1 LADQARPRK
10 RAQGLENKI
19 MRKRMAPVVGGG
31 NGLYLALI
39 LLEPFP
45 GRRCS
50 AAFGRPVPMK
60 KLQLAKRLILPVL
73 AIGVAAG
80 AVHLPAAAAPTAD
93 TVYLAPHR
101 AIYDLKLTK
110 SRGSRGVEAVR
121 GRILYDFSGNA
132 CDGYQLQFR
141 QVSELDSEGKTAL
154 SDLRSTT
161 WEDGTAKAFRFNSEN
176 LLDDKRTDAVDG
188 HAERNAT
195 TVAINLSKPKDKNF
209 TIPVSAVFP
218 TQHMRRIISAARE
231 GKSILEFPVY
241 DGSETGEKLYNTLT
255 VIGRPIAPGSKPP
268 DDATAKAPELAKLTR
283 WPVTISYFEQESAT
297 AQQTGE
303 QTPVYAISF
312 EIYENGIS
320 RALVLDY
327 ADFTI
332 KGEMT
337 SLEMKKAERCP

>member
-19 MRKRMAPVVGGG
+19 MPKRMSPVVGGG

-45 GRRCS
+45 GRRCC
-50 AAFGRPVPMK
+50 AAAGRPVSMEK
-60 KLQLAKRLILPVL
+60 FQFAKRLILPVL
-73 AIGVAAG
+73 AVGLAAVA
-80 AVHLPAAAAPTAD
+80 VRLPAAAASADD

-132 CDGYQLQFR
+132 CDGYKLQFR

-161 WEDGTAKAFRFNSEN
+161 WEDANAKAFRFNSEN

-209 TIPVSAVFP
+209 TVPVSAVFP

-255 VIGRPIAPGSKPP
+255 VIGRPITPGAKPP
-268 DDATAKAPELAKLTR
+268 GDATAKAPELAKLTR
-283 WPVTISYFEQESAT
+283 WPVTISYFEQESAK

-337 SLEMKKAERCP
+337 SLEMKKSKPCQ